1 MAITITASELA
12 EAIGGEDSPTI
23 VARVLATASA
33 IVTNY
38 APAAPDAVQN
48 EAVVRFAGYLFGS
61 DFGGVQSESIGPM
74 RVDYAT
80 NHAAAFRYSGAAG
93 LLTRY
98 KRRRTGSIDGTQPK
112 PAERRIPPGYD
123 LFLWGPGQGQ

>member
-61 DFGGVQSESIGPM
+61 DFGGMGRRPHGRTTPGLATVEDRREPSAGAVRVAGGRVRRGVQ
-74 RVDYAT
+74 RV
-80 NHAAAFRYSGAAG
+80 RRIRV
-93 LLTRY
+93 TRH
-98 KRRRTGSIDGTQPK
+98 RRRRNFAT
-112 PAERRIPPGYD
+112 
-123 LFLWGPGQGQ
+123 